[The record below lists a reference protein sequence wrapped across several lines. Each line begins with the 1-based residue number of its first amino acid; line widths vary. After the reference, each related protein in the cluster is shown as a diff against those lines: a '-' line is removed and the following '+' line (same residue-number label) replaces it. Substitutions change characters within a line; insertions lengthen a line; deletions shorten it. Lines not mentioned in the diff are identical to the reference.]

1 MATLFTKI
9 IDGDIPGRFVW
20 ADEVVVAFATI
31 APITDGHVLV
41 VPRDEILQLTD
52 APDDVLTHLVLVAR
66 TIGQAQQHAWSAP
79 RTALLAAGFE
89 VPHLHLHVLPAWDEA
104 SLTFANARTDVP
116 AAELDAAAERVRAAL
131 VELGYGAHV
140 PRALG
145 SPTL

>member
-116 AAELDAAAERVRAAL
+116 AAELDAATERVRAAL

>member
-116 AAELDAAAERVRAAL
+116 AAEMDAAAERVRAAL